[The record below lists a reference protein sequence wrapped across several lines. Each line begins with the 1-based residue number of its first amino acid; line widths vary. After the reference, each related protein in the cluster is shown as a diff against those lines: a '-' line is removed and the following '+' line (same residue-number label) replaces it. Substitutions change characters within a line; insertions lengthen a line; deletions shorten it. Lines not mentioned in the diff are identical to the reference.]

1 MLLGKLDHQLLCVTP
16 EFGGKMSLYYE
27 EEPDLRAYHQSL
39 LDGDVFILRRDEK
52 LLSAVAVL
60 TPRVIAI

>member
-16 EFGGKMSLYYE
+16 EFGERCLYYE

>member
-16 EFGGKMSLYYE
+16 EFGGKISLYE

-39 LDGDVFILRRDEK
+39 LNGDMFLIFEGMKNSSLP
-52 LLSAVAVL
+52 LLCLHPGS
-60 TPRVIAI
+60 